1 MLISSVYYDKML
13 STTASRLVD
22 SVECYIQIFPIF
34 PCMFSSHSNFDH
46 HYVWLIQSM
55 QLAQMD
61 KSILPNLL
69 DASVLSNIIT
79 EDTGDKI

>member
-1 MLISSVYYDKML
+1 
-13 STTASRLVD
+13 
-22 SVECYIQIFPIF
+22 
-34 PCMFSSHSNFDH
+34 MFSSHSNFDH